1 MPSILDKIF
10 CTIKS
15 LISGPKSL
23 SQEVE
28 IAIQTGKMDKMEECL
43 TKGEDI
49 NSGDKRGWLPL
60 FMAVDNFSYGAFGDD
75 VLKFLLRKGA
85 DINIGRDNHAS
96 ILSGASGNPELLKFL
111 ISNGADV
118 NISDV
123 WGRIQLHHAVEEGHL
138 ENVEIFLSNGADIN
152 AKDENGETPLD
163 LISEKNLQGDFMKIA
178 ILLRKSGA
186 MTSDEL

>member
-1 MPSILDKIF
+1 MD
-10 CTIKS
+10 
-15 LISGPKSL
+15 PKSL

-28 IAIQTGKMDKMEECL
+28 IAIQKGKMDKMEECL

-49 NSGDKRGWLPL
+49 NSGDEHGWLPL

-75 VLKFLLRKGA
+75 VLRFLLRKGA
-85 DINIGRDNHAS
+85 DINIGRDNHVS

-111 ISNGADV
+111 ISNRADV

-138 ENVEIFLSNGADIN
+138 ENVEIFLRSGADIN

-163 LISEKNLQGDFMKIA
+163 LISEKNIQGDYMKIA
-178 ILLRKSGA
+178 ILLRKSGT

>member
-1 MPSILDKIF
+1 MPSILDKFF

-49 NSGDKRGWLPL
+49 NSGDKRGWFPL
-60 FMAVDNFSYGAFGDD
+60 FMAVDNFSNGAFGDD
-75 VLKFLLRKGA
+75 VLKFILRKGA

-96 ILSGASGNPELLKFL
+96 ILSVASVNPELLKFL

-123 WGRIQLHHAVEEGHL
+123 WGRIQLHHAVEEGYL
-138 ENVEIFLSNGADIN
+138 ENVEIFLSSGADLN

-163 LISEKNLQGDFMKIA
+163 LISEKNLLGDFMKIA
-178 ILLRKSGA
+178 ILRRKGGA